1 MQPPRRSRDRE
12 TCRPGTRSID
22 HEGPDRACQYR
33 NARTAG
39 AVPPAHRSAPAG
51 EWPASSGQA
60 LTRNGAM
67 SQTRVRAL
75 GEQFLLGED
84 EHRGEFELDQLPCE
98 ASDSGVRHDDRRR
111 IRMDRRRAPHQR
123 EDSLRWFGLNRHDRA
138 VRQPEARESAARRS
152 EARKRQDIQRTAA
165 RERSAAE
172 LSSFCQEFGRS

>member
-1 MQPPRRSRDRE
+1 
-12 TCRPGTRSID
+12 
-22 HEGPDRACQYR
+22 
-33 NARTAG
+33 
-39 AVPPAHRSAPAG
+39 
-51 EWPASSGQA
+51 
-60 LTRNGAM
+60 M
-67 SQTRVRAL
+67 SQTCVRAL

-84 EHRGEFELDQLPCE
+84 EHRGEFELDQLPYE

-165 RERSAAE
+165 RERSAAK
-172 LSSFCQEFGRS
+172 LSSFCQEFG